1 MAGERRARADQYA
14 RRINAAA
21 ELLASGGDL
30 PKVARELARRHRI
43 SERQARRYVEQA
55 RDAGS
60 MEVPSPKIVFTVKLP
75 SNLVRRVRR
84 QAKRSG
90 QTISAVVTLVLKEFL
105 DRVGAGSRDAR

>member
-21 ELLASGGDL
+21 ELLVSGREVL
-30 PKVARELARRHRI
+30 EATRELARRYRI

-75 SNLVRRVRR
+75 GDLARRVRQ

-90 QTISAVVTLVLKEFL
+90 QTISAVVTLALREFL
-105 DRVGAGSRDAR
+105 DRVVAGSRDAR

>member
-1 MAGERRARADQYA
+1 MAGEHRARADQYA

-21 ELLASGGDL
+21 ELLASGREIL
-30 PKVARELARRHRI
+30 EATRELARRYRI

-75 SNLVRRVRR
+75 SDLARRVRQ
-84 QAKRSG
+84 QAKRRG
-90 QTISAVVTLVLKEFL
+90 ETISAVVTLALRDFL
-105 DRVGAGSRDAR
+105 DRVGVGSRDGR